1 MFNSK
6 VSFALA
12 AALLLSALTPGL
24 AKTAPSADAE
34 PVSKLVLKSQA
45 GQKEKADA
53 CRELARIGTKEA
65 VAPLAA
71 LLSDEQL
78 SHMARYGLET
88 IPDPA
93 VDTALREAL
102 KQLQGRA
109 LAGVIG
115 SIGVRRDAK
124 AVQPLSKLLE
134 AADPEVAQAAAKTLG
149 RIGTP
154 AAAEAIQKALPKA
167 PAGNRLAF
175 CEGLFRCAEAFASQG
190 RSKQAVSLYDQV
202 RAQPTPHQ
210 VRTAALRGA
219 ILTRQPDGLPLLLT
233 TLRDNDFALFATA
246 VRISQEMPSAQVT
259 SALAAEVEK
268 LPADKQIV
276 LIQALGRRGD
286 VEAIPALTA
295 AATKCEKPVRIAAI
309 RALAQLQ
316 NPLAA
321 PLLQKLMGDADRE
334 IAQAAQESFAG
345 MPGKEVDAAIMALLA
360 GGDASQRVRALDL
373 ISRRRMTAAI
383 AELFK
388 VAGDTDAKVRV
399 VALNKLGELAG
410 PEQMPAL
417 LDVVARSENGADLE
431 AAEQA
436 LRAVS
441 LKTTDREACAE
452 RLTSRLGQVSPAQ
465 KCALLR
471 VLGSVGGSRALQT
484 VKTAVQDAN
493 PEVHAVA
500 IRALGSWSS
509 AEAAPSL
516 LDLART
522 SSNPT
527 DKMLCLRSYLSLAG
541 QPDLAAEQR
550 LGMCR
555 EAAGLAQK
563 PEEKRLLLAALGS
576 IQSPAAVGLIQP
588 HLDDPATREE
598 ASLAIV
604 TIAEKLLQ
612 GKEAKGVGPQ
622 LAEPLGKVAQVSA
635 NVEVAKK
642 AKALLQKAK

>member
-1 MFNSK
+1 
-6 VSFALA
+6 
-12 AALLLSALTPGL
+12 
-24 AKTAPSADAE
+24 
-34 PVSKLVLKSQA
+34 
-45 GQKEKADA
+45 
-53 CRELARIGTKEA
+53 
-65 VAPLAA
+65 
-71 LLSDEQL
+71 
-78 SHMARYGLET
+78 
-88 IPDPA
+88 
-93 VDTALREAL
+93 
-102 KQLQGRA
+102 
-109 LAGVIG
+109 
-115 SIGVRRDAK
+115 
-124 AVQPLSKLLE
+124 
-134 AADPEVAQAAAKTLG
+134 
-149 RIGTP
+149 
-154 AAAEAIQKALPKA
+154 
-167 PAGNRLAF
+167 
-175 CEGLFRCAEAFASQG
+175 
-190 RSKQAVSLYDQV
+190 
-202 RAQPTPHQ
+202 
-210 VRTAALRGA
+210 
-219 ILTRQPDGLPLLLT
+219 
-233 TLRDNDFALFATA
+233 
-246 VRISQEMPSAQVT
+246 
-259 SALAAEVEK
+259 
-268 LPADKQIV
+268 
-276 LIQALGRRGD
+276 
-286 VEAIPALTA
+286 
-295 AATKCEKPVRIAAI
+295 
-309 RALAQLQ
+309 
-316 NPLAA
+316 
-321 PLLQKLMGDADRE
+321 RE

-360 GGDASQRVRALDL
+360 SGDAGQRVTALDL
-373 ISRRRMTAAI
+373 ISRRRMTKAI
-383 AELFK
+383 PDLFK
-388 VAGDTDAKVRV
+388 VASDSDAKVRV